1 MASFNILLA
10 GVGGQGLMLL
20 SQVIGDACT
29 ENGINAH
36 VGAQHGLAQRS
47 GSISAHVRIG
57 DSYSPLIPYGSADLI
72 IAMEAMEALRYIE
85 FLSDGGYIIMNSRI
99 MHPPLETAPIVKNRQ
114 EKRAYVTLNEI
125 TEQLS
130 AVTGHIIVM
139 DAMKIASEA
148 GNPRTENVVL
158 LGAVSKLPGFPVE
171 AEALLNAVKRNVP
184 TSALE
189 ANIKAFHLGAKTE
202 M

>member
-1 MASFNILLA
+1 MVNYNILLA

-29 ENGINAH
+29 AKGINAH

-57 DSYSPLIPYGSADLI
+57 DSFSPLIPYGSANLI
-72 IAMEAMEALRYIE
+72 IAMEAMEALRYVE
-85 FLSDGGYIIMNSRI
+85 YLSDGGYVIMNSRI
-99 MHPPLETAPIVKNRQ
+99 MHPPLETSPIVKNRQ
-114 EKRAYVTLNEI
+114 EKRVYVTLNDI
-125 TEQLS
+125 TEQLGK
-130 AVTGHIIVM
+130 VTNHIIVL

-158 LGAVSKLPGFPVE
+158 LGAVSKLPDFPVE
-171 AEALLNAVKRNVP
+171 AEALLDAVKRNVP

-189 ANIKAFHLGAKTE
+189 ANIKAFRLGAETE
-202 M
+202 I

>member
-1 MASFNILLA
+1 MVNYNILLA

-29 ENGINAH
+29 AKGINAH

-57 DSYSPLIPYGSADLI
+57 DSFSPLIPYGSANLI
-72 IAMEAMEALRYIE
+72 IAMEAMEALRYVE
-85 FLSDGGYIIMNSRI
+85 YLSDGGYVIMNSRI
-99 MHPPLETAPIVKNRQ
+99 MHPPLETSPIVKNRQ
-114 EKRAYVTLNEI
+114 EKRAYITLKEI
-125 TEQLS
+125 TEQLGK
-130 AVTGHIIVM
+130 VTNHIIVL

-171 AEALLNAVKRNVP
+171 AEALLDAVKRNVP
-184 TSALE
+184 ASALE
-189 ANIKAFHLGAKTE
+189 ANIKAFRLGAETE
-202 M
+202 K

>member
-1 MASFNILLA
+1 
-10 GVGGQGLMLL
+10 
-20 SQVIGDACT
+20 
-29 ENGINAH
+29 
-36 VGAQHGLAQRS
+36 
-47 GSISAHVRIG
+47 
-57 DSYSPLIPYGSADLI
+57 
-72 IAMEAMEALRYIE
+72 
-85 FLSDGGYIIMNSRI
+85 MNSRI
-99 MHPPLETAPIVKNRQ
+99 MHPPLETAPIIKNRQ

-125 TEQLS
+125 TDQLS

-158 LGAVSKLPGFPVE
+158 LGAVSKLPGFPVK

-189 ANIKAFHLGAKTE
+189 ANIKAFHLGAKTKI
-202 M
+202 